1 MSYQRERSA
10 LEISE
15 INNLLKTGNR
25 IPFETSLTAKRMT
38 NHYLQTFGDI
48 IDYSSLTEVRLNLTK
63 REKIEHWGKNRSN
76 FLFPG
81 F

>member
-15 INNLLKTGNR
+15 INSLLETGSH

-38 NHYLQTFGDI
+38 NHYLQTFGRI
-48 IDYSSLTEVRLNLTK
+48 IDYSSLTEVRLDLTK
-63 REKIEHWGKNRSN
+63 EKR
-76 FLFPG
+76 
-81 F
+81 

>member
-15 INNLLKTGNR
+15 INNLLETGNR

-38 NHYLQTFGDI
+38 NHYLQTFGRI
-48 IDYSSLTEVRLNLTK
+48 IDYSSLTEVRLDLTK
-63 REKIEHWGKNRSN
+63 EKKIENWR
-76 FLFPG
+76 
-81 F
+81 